1 MSVSMV
7 STSVSS
13 QTFQRPQG
21 PGKDIRQGIDSLKK
35 AVESGDMTAVQS
47 AYDSLSKLQS
57 DKQSSSTSSTTSTT
71 ESASESK
78 DPLSKLLSS
87 VGDALKSGDAS
98 AVQQA
103 FAQNGPPSGG
113 PGGAGGTGGPPPG
126 GPPPGGS
133 PPGGGGGS
141 SEVRDAVGSL
151 AQSLQSGDASGAQD
165 SLTALT
171 KLLTAQDEDEDE
183 DEDED
188 SSSSTSSNSTSSNS
202 TSATS
207 NSFLDT
213 LKSSLGDIGS
223 ALQSGDVS
231 SAQKLFSSITPRGSQ
246 GVNVLA

>member
-7 STSVSS
+7 GSPVSS

-21 PGKDIRQGIDSLKK
+21 PGKDIRQGIDGLKK
-35 AVESGDMTAVQS
+35 AVDSGDMTAVQS
-47 AYDSLSKLQS
+47 AYESLSKLQA
-57 DKQSSSTSSTTSTT
+57 DTQGSSGTSGTASASTTS
-71 ESASESK
+71 AGESK

-87 VGDALKSGDAS
+87 VGDALKSGDIS

-113 PGGAGGTGGPPPG
+113 PGGARGAGGPPPG
-126 GPPPGGS
+126 GRPHGG
-133 PPGGGGGS
+133 GGGRGGGS

-171 KLLTAQDEDEDE
+171 KLLTAQDG
-183 DEDED
+183 D
-188 SSSSTSSNSTSSNS
+188 SASGSS
-202 TSATS
+202 TSATAS
-207 NSFLDT
+207 NSFIDT
-213 LKSSLGDIGS
+213 LKSGLSDIGS
-223 ALQSGDVS
+223 ALQAGDVS
-231 SAQKLFSSITPRGSQ
+231 SAQKLFSGLTPRGSQ

>member
-7 STSVSS
+7 SSSVSS

-21 PGKDIRQGIDSLKK
+21 PGKEVRQGIDSLKK

-57 DKQSSSTSSTTSTT
+57 DKQGSSGTSSTT
-71 ESASESK
+71 SASESK

-87 VGDALKSGDAS
+87 VGDALKSGDVS

-113 PGGAGGTGGPPPG
+113 PGGAGGAGGPPPG
-126 GPPPGGS
+126 GPPPGG
-133 PPGGGGGS
+133 GGGGGS

-171 KLLTAQDEDEDE
+171 ELLTAQDE

-188 SSSSTSSNSTSSNS
+188 SSSSTSSNSTASS
-202 TSATS
+202 S

-213 LKSSLGDIGS
+213 LKSSLSDIGS

-231 SAQKLFSSITPRGSQ
+231 SAQKLFSSLTPRGSQ

>member
-7 STSVSS
+7 SSSVSS

-21 PGKDIRQGIDSLKK
+21 PGKDVRQGIDSLKK

-47 AYDSLSKLQS
+47 AYDSLSKLQA
-57 DKQSSSTSSTTSTT
+57 DKQGSNGASSTT
-71 ESASESK
+71 SASESK

-87 VGDALKSGDAS
+87 VGDALKSGDVS

-113 PGGAGGTGGPPPG
+113 PGGAGGGAGGPPPG
-126 GPPPGGS
+126 GRPPG
-133 PPGGGGGS
+133 GGGGGS

-171 KLLTAQDEDEDE
+171 KLLTAQDEDEDA
-183 DEDED
+183 D
-188 SSSSTSSNSTSSNS
+188 SSSGTSSNSTA
-202 TSATS
+202 SAS

-213 LKSSLGDIGS
+213 LKSSLSDIGS
-223 ALQSGDVS
+223 ALQAGDVS
-231 SAQKLFSSITPRGSQ
+231 SAQKLFSSLTPRGSQ